1 MTERLSTAQ
10 RITHCVYTDMY
21 ICVYKHIHTYV
32 CSECVS
38 VCVCVYK
45 ERKRERKRKRESEI
59 ETKT

>member
-38 VCVCVYK
+38 VCVCVYI
-45 ERKRERKRKRESEI
+45 KREREKEREKERV
-59 ETKT
+59 K